1 MLVTMPVINQRG
13 RVVPTEDP
21 ATGRILFTDEMKP
34 TLVMMI
40 IKIRTMM
47 TMMMKTSLSVNM
59 VQIVTGRI
67 PSTENSLNTPRD
79 LRREERLKLLPSR
92 RRRRKRMI
100 MTQMIPLSMM
110 KMIGNLLM
118 TLMTT
123 LILNLLKCRQN
134 LTGKM
139 KQMK

>member
-21 ATGRILFTDEMKP
+21 ATGRILFIDEMKP

-40 IKIRTMM
+40 TKIRTMM
-47 TMMMKTSLSVNM
+47 LMMMKTSLSVNM

-79 LRREERLKLLPSR
+79 LRREERLKLLRS